1 MFHKG
6 IVDKYD
12 KEKHKGSITLLDNDQ
27 ILDFFLKDFPNQT
40 IEPKI
45 GERVKCSILQ
55 ESGRFRAN
63 CIVRLDYKNAVYIS
77 KEQKLHRIH
86 KTSLNQKTS
95 THLLKTEQVSN
106 HPELNLLDLNKDQI
120 ASTVEPVEPVTPV
133 RIIKQNSYSTPKE
146 DKNQFIKSIL
156 HNLSVKYTYR
166 EKPKIKP
173 KKEQKQLNL
182 WWVFGGLTLSLS
194 IALAV
199 YAQKEYKKYKEDQES
214 KLELYKIE
222 QNEEILR
229 QKQKQRDRN

>member
-1 MFHKG
+1 M
-6 IVDKYD
+6 
-12 KEKHKGSITLLDNDQ
+12 
-27 ILDFFLKDFPNQT
+27 
-40 IEPKI
+40 
-45 GERVKCSILQ
+45 
-55 ESGRFRAN
+55 
-63 CIVRLDYKNAVYIS
+63 
-77 KEQKLHRIH
+77 
-86 KTSLNQKTS
+86 
-95 THLLKTEQVSN
+95 
-106 HPELNLLDLNKDQI
+106 
-120 ASTVEPVEPVTPV
+120 
-133 RIIKQNSYSTPKE
+133 
-146 DKNQFIKSIL
+146 
-156 HNLSVKYTYR
+156 KYTYR